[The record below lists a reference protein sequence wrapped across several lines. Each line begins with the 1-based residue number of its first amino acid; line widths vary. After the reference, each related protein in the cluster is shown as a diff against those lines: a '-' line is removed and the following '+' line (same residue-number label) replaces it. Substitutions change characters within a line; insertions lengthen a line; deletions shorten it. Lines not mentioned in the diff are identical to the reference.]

1 MASIHLMRER
11 RRALSI
17 SSSSTG
23 LHSACVIQQG
33 YRTKSGT
40 WRSCGQSWT
49 IFSSLWLIVCACV
62 LSRFSRV
69 QLFANP
75 WTVAHQAPLSMGFS
89 RQEYS
94 SGLPFPSPVIV
105 QASEKKKKERK
116 EKACFIGQLCPFW
129 PLLLPQ
135 GNFWS
140 LKARLCAILQFI
152 SYGFIHFWRLD
163 SPNSSRF
170 QDFHFLYCFA
180 SSFSAFHILCLFSCL
195 AKDSSLIN
203 LAGLHLLHRAPGHQ
217 NVITW
222 VSLKPVSGVTP
233 TAGSR
238 IRSSRTRAAIRSIYR
253 QG

>member
-1 MASIHLMRER
+1 MSSIHLIRER

-17 SSSSTG
+17 SSSLIG
-23 LHSACVIQQG
+23 LHSACVIQHG
-33 YRTKSGT
+33 YRPGSGT
-40 WRSCGQSWT
+40 WRGCGAKGL
-49 IFSSLWLIVCACV
+49 SSLWLIAYACV
-62 LSRFSRV
+62 LSRFSHV

-89 RQEYS
+89 RQEYW

-105 QASEKKKKERK
+105 QASAKKKKKGKKERK

-135 GNFWS
+135 GNSWS

-152 SYGFIHFWRLD
+152 SYGFVHFWRPD

-180 SSFSAFHILCLFSCL
+180 SSFSVFHILCLFSCL

-203 LAGLHLLHRAPGHQ
+203 LAGLHLLHRAPGCQ
-217 NVITW
+217 NVIT
-222 VSLKPVSGVTP
+222 
-233 TAGSR
+233 
-238 IRSSRTRAAIRSIYR
+238 
-253 QG
+253 